1 MAKQRGAVGVRG
13 KIGDTT
19 FTDGKNGKRARQSA
33 TFTAQQKNDA
43 RNRPQVKR
51 TDGLNKLGSPL
62 RHAIRHY
69 NYGHVSTGFWRRML
83 EAFREEKTDHRV
95 LLLQKTV
102 NLEIDMERQFIE
114 SCPVPRPIP
123 KTTAKRYCFDV
134 DISQPAE
141 VDDNY
146 DRYFLQ
152 FIMIVWNKKDELVR
166 HMEEQTDWFSPKD
179 RSPKF
184 VTLKFLKN
192 PEDTEWVLVCR
203 LVQGDNIGE
212 TGYVT
217 DCRLRIIAAG
227 TVSPESLK
235 IIKQREAEIEAEK
248 NKVYKVPAVMEKKKK
263 LVVRKKM

>member
-33 TFTAQQKNDA
+33 TFTEKQKNDA

-51 TDGLNKLGSPL
+51 TAGLNRLGSPL

-69 NYGHVSTGFWRRML
+69 NYGHVSAGFWEDL
-83 EAFREEKTDHRV
+83 LKAFREEKTNHRV

-102 NLEIDMERQFIE
+102 NMEIDFNRQFIE
-114 SCPVPRPIP
+114 MCPVPRPIL

-134 DISQPAE
+134 DISQPAK
-141 VDDNY
+141 VDEYY
-146 DRYFLQ
+146 DCYCLQ
-152 FIMIVWNKKDELVR
+152 FILVVWNKKDELVR

-179 RSPKF
+179 SSLKF
-184 VTLKFLKN
+184 VTLKFLKTA
-192 PEDTEWVLVCR
+192 EDTEWVLVCR
-203 LVQGDNIGE
+203 LTQGQNSDE
-212 TGYVT
+212 TGYTT
-217 DCRLRIIAAG
+217 DCRLRIIATG

-235 IIKQREAEIEAEK
+235 IIKQREAEIEAQK
-248 NKVYKVPAVMEKKKK
+248 KIVSKVPAAMEKKKK
-263 LVVRKKM
+263 LVVRGKM